1 MHAPLKKTDEFDV
14 SSLVGQGLFPCSPFA
29 PKLAIAT
36 RVLEVFRVARLRSL
50 TLSIQGWVKSLCDLH
65 GRAYIPYLSQ
75 QFTICFDLYLETLKT
90 VDQKVAKVL
99 GRDAADWRLK
109 NCCPSCTYKLE
120 GEQKLI
126 FSMLVAMDGNNSL
139 KRVLRKDGTFDDA
152 GNAGRGKSE
161 RQDPRTEEAGGDYFV
176 SREKVD
182 LWSKE
187 LLAELSQTSDDPE
200 EKTACEERWKNLSDD
215 LTARMWGV
223 FDETG
228 VFLALCRHGFVLLLA
243 DMVRSGELNLW
254 PFIVDAL
261 LDAFGPDVGDGYDV
275 GCGLESTIKKTPL
288 KEKAERLNFKSL
300 VGAFHG
306 HAHNR
311 LCQLTFLATYVPG
324 LGLED
329 LEGCERFFSQSN
341 ALSRSTRYASIF
353 HRRQSIAT
361 YLAHTDVYDTYANL
375 SSFLV
380 NNYKQVL
387 EILDSEG
394 GLYKAMDEMG
404 IDHVSE
410 FQDRLDEE
418 QEYLKA
424 LGKEPDVETNHM
436 EYLQHLVKLMDKRYV
451 VHISFYTSADLSC
464 PCSAMIPTLTTST
477 KVAQRHA
484 RESYECALAEVEE
497 SENKMEI
504 LVRWMQDN
512 KEWDK
517 AAELL
522 NTRRYRLCINELE
535 VLVLKRMFEL
545 TKMNMSGT
553 GYKMWRH
560 IAKALQTRSH
570 TIRNALTHY
579 NNAAD
584 ALQPPRHHLSWD
596 EVVNYTFLSEWDLLR
611 DPEGNADLVLDTY
624 FKIER
629 AKEEIKRLD
638 VEIRQLVT
646 YIRDEKE
653 FLDRRTEEVR
663 ATDPD
668 LAFFI
673 CKYQWRRGRFDAG
686 HMARLQKMVKKLGS
700 KFTGTLEP
708 GQHILPQPPEATTD
722 TMEGIEEEAR
732 DAAELQR
739 LNEMLAECGEED
751 DDGWEDIDREGEVAE
766 DEELARMLE
775 MVMTVSGDGGAMED
789 VGED

>member
-1 MHAPLKKTDEFDV
+1 MHAPLKKTDEFVV

-29 PKLAIAT
+29 PKLAVAT
-36 RVLEVFRVARLRSL
+36 RVLEVFRVARLRSP

-65 GRAYIPYLSQ
+65 GQAYIPYLSQ

-161 RQDPRTEEAGGDYFV
+161 RQDPRTEEAGGYYFV

-187 LLAELSQTSDDPE
+187 LLAELTSDDPE
-200 EKTACEERWKNLSDD
+200 EKTACEERWKILSDD

-243 DMVRSGELNLW
+243 DMVRSGELAKYPLA
-254 PFIVDAL
+254 IVDAL

-380 NNYKQVL
+380 NNYKPAL
-387 EILDSEG
+387 EILDGEE

-410 FQDRLDEE
+410 FQDRLEE
-418 QEYLKA
+418 EREYLKA
-424 LGKEPDVETNHM
+424 LGKEPDVETDHM
-436 EYLQHLVKLMDKRYV
+436 EYLQRLVKLMDKRE
-451 VHISFYTSADLSC
+451 ILDEKCAKNTK
-464 PCSAMIPTLTTST
+464 ST

-484 RESYECALAEVEE
+484 REGYEHALAEVEE

-512 KEWDK
+512 KEWDE

-522 NTRRYRLCINELE
+522 NTRHYRLCINELE
-535 VLVLKRMFEL
+535 ALVLKRMFEL

-570 TIRNALTHY
+570 TIRNALTRY

-584 ALQPPRHHLSWD
+584 ALQPPRRHLSWD

-611 DPEGNADLVLDTY
+611 DPEGNADLRPWASGAARLVLDTY
-624 FKIER
+624 FKIEW

-638 VEIRQLVT
+638 VEIHRLIT

-653 FLDRRTEEVR
+653 FLDRRAEEVH

-673 CKYQWRRGRFDAG
+673 RKYQWRRGRFDAG

-708 GQHILPQPPEATTD
+708 GQHILPPPPEATTD

-751 DDGWEDIDREGEVAE
+751 DDGWEDIDGEGEVAE

-775 MVMTVSGDGGAMED
+775 TVMTVSGDGGAMED

>member
-1 MHAPLKKTDEFDV
+1 MHAPLKKTDEFVV
-14 SSLVGQGLFPCSPFA
+14 SSLVGQGLFPCSPFS

-36 RVLEVFRVARLRSL
+36 RVLEVFRVARLRSP

-65 GRAYIPYLSQ
+65 GQAYIPYLSQ

-99 GRDAADWRLK
+99 GRDAADWQLK

-126 FSMLVAMDGNNSL
+126 FYG
-139 KRVLRKDGTFDDA
+139 DGTFDDA

-187 LLAELSQTSDDPE
+187 LLAELVNVPVSTSDDPE

-228 VFLALCRHGFVLLLA
+228 VFLALCRHGFVLLLV
-243 DMVRSGELNLW
+243 DMVRSGELAKYPLA
-254 PFIVDAL
+254 IVDAL

-329 LEGCERFFSQSN
+329 LEGCERFFSQSIVTTIRQ
-341 ALSRSTRYASIF
+341 LS
-353 HRRQSIAT
+353 
-361 YLAHTDVYDTYANL
+361 
-375 SSFLV
+375 
-380 NNYKQVL
+380 
-387 EILDSEG
+387 EILDE
-394 GLYKAMDEMG
+394 KCA
-404 IDHVSE
+404 
-410 FQDRLDEE
+410 
-418 QEYLKA
+418 KNT
-424 LGKEPDVETNHM
+424 K
-436 EYLQHLVKLMDKRYV
+436 
-451 VHISFYTSADLSC
+451 
-464 PCSAMIPTLTTST
+464 ST

-484 RESYECALAEVEE
+484 HEGYGRALAEVEE

-504 LVRWMQDN
+504 LVRWTQDN
-512 KEWDK
+512 KEWDE

-535 VLVLKRMFEL
+535 ALVLKRMFEL
-545 TKMNMSGT
+545 TKMNMSPICLYGHQC
-553 GYKMWRH
+553 K
-560 IAKALQTRSH
+560 
-570 TIRNALTHY
+570 
-579 NNAAD
+579 
-584 ALQPPRHHLSWD
+584 
-596 EVVNYTFLSEWDLLR
+596 
-611 DPEGNADLVLDTY
+611 
-624 FKIER
+624 
-629 AKEEIKRLD
+629 
-638 VEIRQLVT
+638 
-646 YIRDEKE
+646 
-653 FLDRRTEEVR
+653 
-663 ATDPD
+663 
-668 LAFFI
+668 LAS
-673 CKYQWRRGRFDAG
+673 
-686 HMARLQKMVKKLGS
+686 LKL
-700 KFTGTLEP
+700 
-708 GQHILPQPPEATTD
+708 
-722 TMEGIEEEAR
+722 
-732 DAAELQR
+732 
-739 LNEMLAECGEED
+739 
-751 DDGWEDIDREGEVAE
+751 
-766 DEELARMLE
+766 
-775 MVMTVSGDGGAMED
+775 
-789 VGED
+789 